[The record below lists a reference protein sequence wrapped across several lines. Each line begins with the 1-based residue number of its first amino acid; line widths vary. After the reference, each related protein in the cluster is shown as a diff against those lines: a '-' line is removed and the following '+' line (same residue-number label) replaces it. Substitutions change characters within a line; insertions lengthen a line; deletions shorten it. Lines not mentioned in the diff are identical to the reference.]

1 MNASSAACILPLF
14 VPANRPDRFAKAA
27 NAGADAVI
35 IDLEDAV
42 PPQLKVESRSG
53 ITHENLPSAPTIL
66 RTNAAASPWF
76 ADDLAAAKS
85 LGITCLLLPKF
96 EDANVLAGIRA
107 ITGDIEIIALIETAR
122 GLANVRAIA
131 ASGVARLAFG
141 SIDLSADLGCA
152 HIRDNLLPARFEIV
166 LASKLAGLPP
176 PLDGITEAIDRPEL
190 VEADARHASDLGF
203 GGKFCIH
210 PKQIAPARAGFR
222 PNAAEIDWAT
232 AVMGAPDD
240 GAARVDGAMV
250 DAPVRARARQILAR
264 R

>member
-1 MNASSAACILPLF
+1 MTSTCAACIVPLF
-14 VPANRPDRFAKAA
+14 VPADRPDRFSKAA

-35 IDLEDAV
+35 VDLEDAV
-42 PPQLKVESRSG
+42 PPQLKVASRDG
-53 ITHENLPSAPTIL
+53 LTRDALPNAPTIL
-66 RTNAAASPWF
+66 RVNAASSPWF
-76 ADDLAAAKS
+76 TDDLAAVRR
-85 LGITCLLLPKF
+85 LGISCVLLPKF
-96 EDANVLAGIRA
+96 EDARALARIRA
-107 ITGDIEIIALIETAR
+107 IAGDVEIIALIETAR
-122 GLANVRAIA
+122 GLANARSIA

-152 HIRDNLLPARFEIV
+152 HGRDTLLPARFEIV

-176 PLDGITEAIDRPEL
+176 PLDGITEVIDKPEQT
-190 VEADARHASDLGF
+190 EADARYASDLGF

-222 PNAAEIDWAT
+222 PSADEIAWAS
-232 AVMGAPDD
+232 AVMGAPDH
-240 GAARVDGAMV
+240 GAAKVDGAMV